1 MGRVTEFIEFINADE
16 IPTDEEMQFMY
27 SYITKTEEIKK
38 IRKKYRKKQKEI
50 NKWLK
55 VILQKQE

>member
-50 NKWLK
+50 NNG
-55 VILQKQE
+55 